1 MNTTIITENKPKP
14 ARKKTQSYE
23 NRTSVA
29 VHMEDRDRLNELME
43 SSGFQGSQ
51 RDFFKLLVDNYS
63 GTALFSTN
71 DTKRIEAA
79 AQVSGMSF
87 ESIIVTGALKYAELL
102 INTITPPSEDGE
114 PVEDEKRKP
123 ADYRVHQAVEE
134 IMAANDKADSLWD
147 KVEITQGV
155 LSSKTGCNRQS
166 IKRYLSANKARIEQH
181 HAKHKIEAD
190 HNRRAGNYKKVN
202 KEG

>member
-1 MNTTIITENKPKP
+1 MNANIIVEKKT
-14 ARKKTQSYE
+14 RKKTQSDE
-23 NRTSVA
+23 NRTSIA
-29 VHMEDRDRLNELME
+29 VHAEDRDRLNELMK
-43 SSGFQGSQ
+43 SSGFAGSQ

-63 GTALFSTN
+63 GTAMFGTN
-71 DTKRIEAA
+71 DVKRIEAA
-79 AQVSGMSF
+79 ARVSGMSF

-102 INTITPPSEDGE
+102 INTITPPSEDGA

-134 IMAANDKADSLWD
+134 IMTANDSAQSLWD

-155 LSSKTGCNRQS
+155 ISKVTGCNRAS
-166 IKRYLSANKARIEQH
+166 IQRYLSANKARIELH
-181 HAKHKIEAD
+181 HAKHHIEAD